1 MNKTLEMQ
9 IFVAIVETGSFIN
22 AADKLSLSK
31 SAISRFLNT
40 LEQRL
45 GVRLLQRTTRKV
57 TLTNEGNLF
66 YQRAK
71 DILALIEES
80 ESALHPH
87 QSEPSG
93 LIRIN
98 VPVSFGIH
106 HLAPLWAEFQS
117 RYPKIELNVTLND
130 KIVNLL
136 DDGFDLAVR
145 IAHLP
150 NSSLISKKLASTR
163 IVLCASPAYLAKYGA
178 PTHPSELTQH
188 RLISYS
194 HRGIENERTFHGPDG
209 ATTVRYQASF
219 NTNNGDTCRAIA
231 LQDGG
236 IILQP
241 TFLIQ
246 HDLLQGSLV
255 EILPEYHYTTLDIYA
270 IYPSKRFL
278 PLRVRCLI
286 DFLAEALAKPSW
298 ACHEQKHLAKK

>member
-9 IFVAIVETGSFIN
+9 IFVTIVETGSFIN

-66 YQRAK
+66 YQRVK

-80 ESALHPH
+80 ESELHPH
-87 QSEPSG
+87 QSEPAG

-106 HLAPLWAEFQS
+106 HLAPLWAEFMS
-117 RYPKIELNVTLND
+117 RYPKVELNVTLND
-130 KIVNLL
+130 RIVNLL

-150 NSSLISKKLASTR
+150 NSTLISKKLASTR
-163 IVLCASPAYLAKYGA
+163 IVLCASPDYLAEHGT
-178 PTHPSELTQH
+178 PTHPSQLTKH
-188 RLISYS
+188 HIISYS
-194 HRGIENERTFHGPDG
+194 HSSIENERTFHGPDG

-219 NTNNGDTCRAIA
+219 NTNNGDTCRAMA
-231 LQDGG
+231 LKGGG

-246 HDLLQGSLV
+246 NDLQQGTLV
-255 EILPEYHYTTLDIYA
+255 EILPEYQYTTLDIYA

-298 ACHEQKHLAKK
+298 ASHNKKQSFKK